1 MARRKKQYID
11 FTSAG
16 SGITGTLAGIGGAT
30 AGSTGSENILKF
42 SNNETLYHHVN
53 GTQTILIPAV
63 TATGLNIGQDQ
74 TNDDGMELST
84 DPVTGSGGVQFVVG
98 TDPAFYFAC
107 TINIP
112 DVSGTDDLAV
122 GFRKAETYQAALD
135 NYDEMAAFNVISGDI
150 KTETIINAA
159 ATVTTDTTDN
169 WADAATK
176 TLKVL
181 VSAAGV
187 VTYQI
192 DGAAPTA
199 SAAFTFDSGE
209 VVIPFVYMLH
219 ASDLAGA
226 VTITSWDV
234 GYQ

>member
-16 SGITGTLAGIGGAT
+16 SGIVASLAGIGGAA
-30 AGSTGSENILKF
+30 AGSTGNENILKF
-42 SNNETLYHHVN
+42 SNNETLYHHVL

-63 TATGLNIGQDQ
+63 TADGLNIGQDQ
-74 TNDDGMELST
+74 TDDDGCEISGC
-84 DPVTGSGGVQFVVG
+84 PVTGTGGIQFVVG

-107 TINIP
+107 TVTVP
-112 DVSGTDDLAV
+112 DVSATDDFAI
-122 GFRKAETYQAALD
+122 GFRKAETYQAAVD
-135 NYDEMAAFNVISGDI
+135 GYDEMAAFNIISGDI
-150 KTETIINAA
+150 KTETILNNA

-169 WADAATK
+169 WTDGQSK

-187 VTYQI
+187 VTYQV
-192 DGAAPTA
+192 DGSAPTTT
-199 SAAFTFDSGE
+199 AAFTFDDAE
-209 VVIPFVYMLH
+209 VVIPFVYMLNT
-219 ASDLAGA
+219 SDLVGA
-226 VTITSWDV
+226 LTITAWDV